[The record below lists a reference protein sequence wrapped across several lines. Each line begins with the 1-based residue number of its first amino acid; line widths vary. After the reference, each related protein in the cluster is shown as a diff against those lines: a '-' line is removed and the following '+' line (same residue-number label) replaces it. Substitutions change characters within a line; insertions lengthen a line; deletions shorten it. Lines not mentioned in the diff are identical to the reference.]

1 MAVRAVPGVETMLV
15 SSNIRVGQKR
25 IEGLCEVKT
34 LQNFPSAIICLLSFL
49 SDAIDSLNTP
59 DASARKGFLFSS
71 LLIIWSV
78 KALNNGHCC
87 LVLFIYSVSFGAN
100 LKLVGTEQ
108 QKYIYSNR
116 TAET

>member
-1 MAVRAVPGVETMLV
+1 MTFTAAE
-15 SSNIRVGQKR
+15 IEQK
-25 IEGLCEVKT
+25 ITTTSYTKE
-34 LQNFPSAIICLLSFL
+34 
-49 SDAIDSLNTP
+49 
-59 DASARKGFLFSS
+59 
-71 LLIIWSV
+71 
-78 KALNNGHCC
+78 KALNNGYCC